1 MARSLDFKK
10 NTKMVT
16 QVMKKSSD
24 DLNNKKRDIPMDQID
39 MNPDNEEIFGL
50 DDIDYLAENIDEDG
64 FQGAIEVYAL
74 DNGRYEICS
83 GHRRFLA
90 MKQLGKDMIPCI
102 VTENVDDVTKAKRLV
117 KSNILNRK
125 MSPLKWAKTLAYYE
139 KNCLADFKGGR
150 KRDELARVF
159 NMSSAS
165 VGRYTSLLKLIP
177 SIQVYA
183 DEAESS
189 INNLLPLTTCD
200 KDEQNE
206 ALIEIISLAKSK
218 PNYEAENPF
227 RVVNRGEVELL
238 IRKVKKIDESVS
250 ADASPITMEQ
260 LQNRLDD
267 VEELEDAPID
277 ANIEPDF
284 SADEFEFDSDEEQE
298 DEEDG
303 AQVEHIFDP
312 YNDVV
317 EDDYFDGSNAAASN
331 DADQVKLGIAKIK
344 VVVEGTRKQNLTK
357 DEKKAFIEQLKRLI
371 EVLSE

>member
-139 KNCLADFKGGR
+139 KNCLVPGLLRPFYRGTSEHFEKG
-150 KRDELARVF
+150 
-159 NMSSAS
+159 
-165 VGRYTSLLKLIP
+165 T
-177 SIQVYA
+177 
-183 DEAESS
+183 
-189 INNLLPLTTCD
+189 
-200 KDEQNE
+200 
-206 ALIEIISLAKSK
+206 
-218 PNYEAENPF
+218 
-227 RVVNRGEVELL
+227 
-238 IRKVKKIDESVS
+238 
-250 ADASPITMEQ
+250 
-260 LQNRLDD
+260 DD
-267 VEELEDAPID
+267 V
-277 ANIEPDF
+277 
-284 SADEFEFDSDEEQE
+284 
-298 DEEDG
+298 
-303 AQVEHIFDP
+303 
-312 YNDVV
+312 
-317 EDDYFDGSNAAASN
+317 
-331 DADQVKLGIAKIK
+331 
-344 VVVEGTRKQNLTK
+344 
-357 DEKKAFIEQLKRLI
+357 
-371 EVLSE
+371 